1 MPSRGLYIEEHNRDT
16 LLRLGEAI
24 NKTSGQLETEGG
36 VSKYGLSRLE
46 DHSVYVH
53 GFSKIRVLGGA
64 LKMPSRGLYI
74 KEHNRGIF

>member
-16 LLRLGEAI
+16 FKRLDKAI
-24 NKTSGQLETEGG
+24 INTSAQLETEGG

-53 GFSKIRVLGGA
+53 GF
-64 LKMPSRGLYI
+64 
-74 KEHNRGIF
+74 